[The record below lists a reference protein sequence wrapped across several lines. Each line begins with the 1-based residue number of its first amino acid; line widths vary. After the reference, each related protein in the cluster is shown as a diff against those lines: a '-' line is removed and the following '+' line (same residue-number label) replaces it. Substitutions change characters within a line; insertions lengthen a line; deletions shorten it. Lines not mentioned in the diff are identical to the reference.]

1 MEDRKDPAREET
13 LLSVIFNPS
22 WFPNLPITSTEVF
35 VGVGALLFVS
45 GLMIGVGRNRQR
57 VALQRSLM
65 TDEMLIYFSRIADA
79 VERQADR
86 PTVQQIAEM
95 IERRIAEY
103 QRATEAA
110 AAASAAAGAGAAPKS
125 RAMPL
130 SMFGREYP
138 EKS

>member
-1 MEDRKDPAREET
+1 M
-13 LLSVIFNPS
+13 LSVIFNPS

-35 VGVGALLFVS
+35 VAGGVVLFVV
-45 GLMIGVGRNRQR
+45 GLMIGIGRKQR
-57 VALQRSLM
+57 VSVQRSFF
-65 TDEMLIYFSRIADA
+65 TDEMMIYLSRIADA

-110 AAASAAAGAGAAPKS
+110 AVPAAAGAGTVPKS